1 MCIVDKSLMGFISLG
16 LGMMQEIEEEKD
28 RYKERIRKEWTE
40 SIKLPRKSKKKKRK
54 ELLLDWAIANWDMMA
69 SLK

>member
-28 RYKERIRKEWTE
+28 KYKERIRKEWTE
-40 SIKLPRKSKKKKRK
+40 SINCPENLKRK
-54 ELLLDWAIANWDMMA
+54 REKNYYWIGL
-69 SLK
+69 